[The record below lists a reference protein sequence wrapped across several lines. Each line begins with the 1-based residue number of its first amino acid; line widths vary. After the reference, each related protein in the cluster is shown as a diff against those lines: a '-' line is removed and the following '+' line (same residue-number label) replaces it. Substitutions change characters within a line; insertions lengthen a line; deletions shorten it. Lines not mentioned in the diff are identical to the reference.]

1 MTHLGTLH
9 DTRSV
14 TQTVTGYLVGIAL
27 DLGLLKSVDTE
38 VSEIVA
44 MGKQVQNPDPRKD
57 AITVEDLLTMSS
69 VLDCDDS
76 DMFSRGHI
84 ERMWLT
90 PDWAKFALDLPVR
103 DYQPWERLPEEMPYG
118 RRFSCCAAGVVLLGE
133 ILETSV
139 GEPIEVFAAA
149 RLFEPIGISQA
160 EWLRTPEGRVMT
172 GTGLRLSSRDLVA
185 LGQLALDRGTH
196 QGRQVV
202 SRTWIEASTSPKVEV
217 DDETEYGYLWWLK
230 TLRVN
235 GRDYRCQYM
244 SGHGGSLVAVFP
256 DDRLVVVVT
265 GDNLSD
271 PDADALTERLVTE
284 HVLAEL

>member
-1 MTHLGTLH
+1 
-9 DTRSV
+9 
-14 TQTVTGYLVGIAL
+14 
-27 DLGLLKSVDTE
+27 
-38 VSEIVA
+38 
-44 MGKQVQNPDPRKD
+44 
-57 AITVEDLLTMSS
+57 
-69 VLDCDDS
+69 
-76 DMFSRGHI
+76 
-84 ERMWLT
+84 
-90 PDWAKFALDLPVR
+90 
-103 DYQPWERLPEEMPYG
+103 
-118 RRFSCCAAGVVLLGE
+118 
-133 ILETSV
+133 
-139 GEPIEVFAAA
+139 
-149 RLFEPIGISQA
+149 
-160 EWLRTPEGRVMT
+160 MT